1 MSDIVEADPAARF
14 LSNTIFVDFLASDR
28 RQQET
33 SDIIVP
39 EQEGVEVDLIQ
50 LGLLTVMH
58 GGFEEILRFLRDIC
72 LRSFVFWFFVEL

>member
-1 MSDIVEADPAARF
+1 MSDIVKADPAARF
-14 LSNTIFVDFLASDR
+14 LSNPIFVDYLASNI

-39 EQEGVEVDLIQ
+39 EREQCEVDLIQ

-58 GGFEEILRFLRDIC
+58 GGFEGIL
-72 LRSFVFWFFVEL
+72 